1 MDLARRASRRP
12 AAHRLAVAALLV
24 AAAGCTAAEPGAPG
38 DQAATPAVS
47 AAPAPP
53 SAAEAPAG
61 YLHGRPLAGPTGLR
75 LLVAGN
81 PPRLL
86 DVDRGTSRRVGGL
99 PAGEDGFGVAPLGD
113 GAVVTGDREVF
124 VLPRGA
130 GRATPVGNGI
140 NAVASLDGRGVWL
153 LEHGRRCTLREVG
166 LEGRARRSPMRVPC
180 GTGLLADTP
189 SGLLVWIDEADGD
202 QRLALLDPGTGHP
215 VGRYAPVA
223 RHAEVHGVAGDLVL
237 SAGPARH
244 AGPFTLT
251 DRRTGARHKLAR
263 PTPRGQAGLG
273 QLSPDGRLLA
283 VEFADVSWDRVKGQ
297 VSDIWLLDL
306 PTRRWRRLPGMP
318 LITAVKFMS
327 MEWTGDGRLV
337 LVGDFDRFGEAM
349 AVWRPGQDQLAIK
362 RLDLPEYGGSDT
374 FVVWS
379 AAGA

>member
-1 MDLARRASRRP
+1 MDRARRASRRP
-12 AAHRLAVAALLV
+12 AAYRLAVAALLV
-24 AAAGCTAAEPGAPG
+24 AAAGCTTAEPGAPG
-38 DQAATPAVS
+38 DRAATPAVS

-130 GRATPVGNGI
+130 SRATPVGNGI

-202 QRLALLDPGTGHP
+202 QRLALLDQ
-215 VGRYAPVA
+215 
-223 RHAEVHGVAGDLVL
+223 VL

-251 DRRTGARHKLAR
+251 DRRTGARHRLAR
-263 PTPRGQAGLG
+263 PTSHGEAGLG

-349 AVWRPGQDQLAIK
+349 AVWRPGQDHLAIK
-362 RLDLPEYGGSDT
+362 RLKLPEYDGSDT

>member
-38 DQAATPAVS
+38 DRAATPPAS
-47 AAPAPP
+47 AAPAPLP
-53 SAAEAPAG
+53 PAEKAAG
-61 YLHGRPLAGPTGLR
+61 YLQGRPLAGPTGLR
-75 LLVAGN
+75 LLVAGD

-113 GAVVTGDREVF
+113 GALVTGDGEVF
-124 VLPRGA
+124 VLRRGA
-130 GRATPVGNGI
+130 RRATPVGKGI
-140 NAVASLDGRGVWL
+140 NAVASLDGGGVWL

-166 LEGRARRSPMRVPC
+166 LEGRARRPSRRVPC
-180 GTGLLADTP
+180 SVGLFADTP
-189 SGLLVWIDEADGD
+189 LGLLVGTEPTSGGD
-202 QRLALLDPGTGHP
+202 RGALLDPGTGRTLA
-215 VGRYAPVA
+215 RYP
-223 RHAEVHGVAGDLVL
+223 EVHGVAGDLVL
-237 SAGPARH
+237 EGGPERH

-251 DRRTGARHKLAR
+251 DQRTGARHPVAR
-263 PTPRGQAGLG
+263 PTPHGWAGVG
-273 QLSPDGRLLA
+273 RASPDGRLLA

-337 LVGDFDRFGEAM
+337 LAGDFDRFGEAI
-349 AVWRPGQDQLAIK
+349 AVWRPGQDHLAIK
-362 RLDLPEYGGSDT
+362 RLKLPDYDGSDS
-374 FVVWS
+374 FVVWP
-379 AAGA
+379 AAA